1 MTTPQLLSGALGL
14 TLSLTVA
21 CNRTDANREARDAAA
36 EVRAAAAEA
45 GDRLSDGWLT
55 TKVQAQYFADQD
67 IKARYINVSSRDGV
81 VTLSGYVES
90 PEARA
95 EAVQIARNTDGVR
108 SINDKL
114 LIGVSPDNEVFA
126 TTPDPA
132 GGAVATGGTPDRDAD
147 AVQRPQDLT
156 DDQITSMVQARFF
169 LDPAV
174 KARDIDV
181 TTANGVVTLRGNV
194 ASESERAQ
202 ALLLARQ
209 TNGVGRVEDM
219 LTVK

>member
-1 MTTPQLLSGALGL
+1 VGL
-14 TLSLTVA
+14 AVVATMA

-36 EVRAAAAEA
+36 EVRSVAEQA

-67 IKARYINVSSRDGV
+67 IKARYVNVSARDRV

-95 EAVQIARNTDGVR
+95 EAVQIARNTDGVQ
-108 SINDKL
+108 SVNDQL
-114 LIGVSPDNEVFA
+114 LIGVSPKDEAFG
-126 TTPDPA
+126 TTPDA
-132 GGAVATGGTPDRDAD
+132 GADVAATGGAAPTGSPEAD
-147 AVQRPQDLT
+147 AAVTQQPAPLD

-174 KARDIDV
+174 KARVIDV
-181 TTANGVVTLRGNV
+181 ATANGVVTLRGKV
-194 ASESERAQ
+194 ANESERAQ

-219 LTVK
+219 LTVDGIVN